1 MTYLVTIALFERAK
15 SSIVILFTVA
25 VDVSGFAELKDR
37 FRHENL

>member
-25 VDVSGFAELKDR
+25 VDVSG
-37 FRHENL
+37 